1 MSASTK
7 APQAGLDEQEIKL
20 VANALRRD
28 IIDMLE
34 KSKSGHPGGSLS
46 AADLMATLYFSG
58 VLDYNREDP
67 TDHSGDRFFLSK
79 GHCAPVLYA
88 VYHQLGWIEDEDI
101 LTLRQLGS
109 KLQGHPDCHALAGI
123 EVCSGSLGQGLAIAS
138 GVALGLRMGGSAA
151 HVFTLCG
158 DGEMQEGSNWEALMF
173 AAHRGLDNLTMILDL
188 NNLQIDGHVTEVCSL
203 GDVDAKLQA
212 FGWDVQH
219 VNGHDIPALYG
230 ALTAAKAASGAPQAI
245 VMDTIKGKGVSFME
259 DQCGWHGVA
268 PNAEQ
273 AATAR
278 AELAAEREQIEKG
291 A

>member
-1 MSASTK
+1 MSTSTK
-7 APQAGLDEQEIKL
+7 APEGLDEREIKL

-138 GVALGLRMGGSAA
+138 GVALGLKMNGSAA
-151 HVFTLCG
+151 SSARAVAAC
-158 DGEMQEGSNWEALMF
+158 SALGATPCQPHWSSMK
-173 AAHRGLDNLTMILDL
+173 LTPLPLMVSI
-188 NNLQIDGHVTEVCSL
+188 TMAC
-203 GDVDAKLQA
+203 
-212 FGWDVQH
+212 
-219 VNGHDIPALYG
+219 
-230 ALTAAKAASGAPQAI
+230 GAP
-245 VMDTIKGKGVSFME
+245 
-259 DQCGWHGVA
+259 
-268 PNAEQ
+268 
-273 AATAR
+273 
-278 AELAAEREQIEKG
+278 LAAL
-291 A
+291 AAVSAP